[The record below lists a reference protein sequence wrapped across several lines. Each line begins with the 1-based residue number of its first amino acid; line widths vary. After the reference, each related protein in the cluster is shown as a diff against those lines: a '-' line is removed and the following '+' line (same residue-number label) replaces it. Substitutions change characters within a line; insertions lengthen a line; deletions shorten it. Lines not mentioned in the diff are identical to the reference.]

1 MLDSAKNM
9 KKYVQILAWT
19 NTRHRIP
26 NIPRTKAKTDI
37 PTLLHVSKA
46 SHNGVKTF
54 LEFRC
59 YRLLKLKGN
68 GVITHTKLKYSE
80 QKKSHPFH

>member
-54 LEFRC
+54 LERKK
-59 YRLLKLKGN
+59 YVNVIVYLSKGEWHYYAH
-68 GVITHTKLKYSE
+68 VVKI
-80 QKKSHPFH
+80 Q